1 MKRYYAASTNGFYQ
15 DDLHP
20 SEKIP
25 ADAVKISE
33 VKFTEL
39 MDGQSTG
46 TKVIGNDAGF
56 PVLLDPA
63 LPSTEKLG
71 TKARTQRD
79 RLLTQYDWTQLPDA
93 ALSNEEKAAWTAYR
107 QGLRDIT
114 DQPLFPT
121 TIDWPLAPDA
131 L

>member
-1 MKRYYAASTNGFYQ
+1 MKRYYAASTNGFYR

-25 ADAVKISE
+25 TDVVEISE
-33 VKFTEL
+33 VEFTEL
-39 MDGQSTG
+39 MDAQSTG

-56 PVLLDPA
+56 PILLDPA
-63 LPSTEKLG
+63 LPSTEELG

-93 ALSNEEKAAWTAYR
+93 ALSDEEKAAWIAYR
-107 QGLRDIT
+107 QALRDIT

-121 TIDWPLAPDA
+121 TIDWPFAPDA